1 MNPDSWDR
9 DGRRIARQGSDRRP
23 RPARGSAKGLRSKL
37 VGAVLVLAVLGANA
51 CGGDGVKTRFYSLG
65 TGGTGGIYYPL
76 GGGIASRLS
85 AADSTATY
93 TAEVTGGSVENVN
106 RVTRG
111 QIDLGFAL
119 AITAYQAYR
128 GVGDYEGRGE
138 PGLRIIA
145 PLYPNRVHLLAGR
158 GSEARGVA
166 DLRGASVAV
175 GSAGSGTEQSA
186 REILAAYG
194 LGYED
199 VDVRYLSFAE
209 SAAALRDGAVDAAF
223 LSVGFPAG
231 AVLEATTTGGA
242 RLLPIDGPGAG
253 RLFDE
258 HPYYQPGS
266 IPAGTYPGLD
276 EDLQTVSMMNW
287 IVGMDT
293 LDPLVVRSL
302 LNVLG
307 PGRVS
312 LERVHEMAAQID
324 ISDLSAAPIPVHEET
339 LRWLED
345 AGS

>member
-1 MNPDSWDR
+1 MNRTLGSSL
-9 DGRRIARQGSDRRP
+9 RRGIRAASARRWVTT
-23 RPARGSAKGLRSKL
+23 ARMTGVS
-37 VGAVLVLAVLGANA
+37 AVLLLAVLGSGA
-51 CGGDGVKTRFYSLG
+51 CGGDGARTRFYSLG

-85 AADSTATY
+85 AADSSATY

-106 RVTRG
+106 RVTGG

-119 AITAYQAYR
+119 AITAYQAHR
-128 GVGDYEGRGE
+128 GIGDYEGRGE

-145 PLYPNRVHLLAGR
+145 PLYANRLHLLAGR
-158 GSEARGVA
+158 GVEAAGVQ

-186 REILAAYG
+186 REVLAAYG
-194 LGYED
+194 LDYED
-199 VDVRYLSFAE
+199 IDVRYLSFAE

-242 RLLPIDGPGAG
+242 RLLPVDGAG
-253 RLFDE
+253 AQRLIQE
-258 HPYYQPGS
+258 YPYYQLGS
-266 IPAGTYPGLD
+266 IPAGTYPGLA
-276 EDLQTVSMMNW
+276 EDLPTVSMMNW
-287 IVGMDT
+287 IVGLET
-293 LDPLVVRSL
+293 LDPVVVRAL

-312 LERVHEMAAQID
+312 LEQVHEMAAQIE
-324 ISDLSAAPIPVHEET
+324 IADLLTAPVPLHEET
-339 LRWLED
+339 ERWLAES
-345 AGS
+345 GS